1 MKIIIRAGGIMR
13 SCPERS
19 LVDDYLKRGS
29 GLTNRTGILSII
41 EQEVDLKK
49 CRNRTEETKKILS
62 INSVSP
68 RLFVLDER
76 GKNLTSRNIARAVQE
91 AQADGIDSFILAIG
105 GADGFDPKALPSGVQ
120 KWSFGQQT
128 WPHKLVRVM
137 AAEQMY
143 RALSILAGT
152 PYHRD

>member
-1 MKIIIRAGGIMR
+1 MKIIIRAGSIMR
-13 SCPERS
+13 SGPERD
-19 LVDDYLKRGS
+19 LVDEYLKRGS
-29 GLTNRTGILSII
+29 GLTGRTGIHSIS

-49 CRNRTEETKKILS
+49 CKSRAEETDKILS
-62 INSVSP
+62 IKAASAKII
-68 RLFVLDER
+68 LLDER
-76 GKNLTSRNIARAVQE
+76 GKNITSRDIAKTLRT
-91 AQADGIDSFILAIG
+91 AQSDGHDQLILAIG
-105 GADGFDPKALPSGVQ
+105 GADGFEPSALPSGLQ

-143 RALSILAGT
+143 RALSILAGS